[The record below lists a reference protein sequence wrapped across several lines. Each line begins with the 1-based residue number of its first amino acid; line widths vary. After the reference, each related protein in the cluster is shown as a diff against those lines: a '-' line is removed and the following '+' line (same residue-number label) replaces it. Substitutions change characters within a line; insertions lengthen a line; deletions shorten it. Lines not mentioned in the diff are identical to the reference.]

1 MQFTV
6 STKDLVAGGDMQEN
20 KKEEP
25 VSVIGV
31 CGQ

>member
-6 STKDLVAGGDMQEN
+6 SIKDLVAGGDIQEN
-20 KKEEP
+20 RKEELA
-25 VSVIGV
+25 SVIGV